1 VEARQLDIFKTK
13 RQKGV
18 KPPPALERATHIAIA
33 DLLRVGLKPGW
44 WASHIPSGEKR
55 SVETGKLL
63 KRMLVQPGMA
73 DFMLLGPDMI
83 CFLELK
89 RPPNKPT
96 EAQITFS
103 IRACNAGACYAVAY
117 SYKEAEEILRGWG
130 AIRTSIQG

>member
-1 VEARQLDIFKTK
+1 MVGQMDLFKGK
-13 RQKGV
+13 RQRGV
-18 KPPPALERATHIAIA
+18 KAPPALERATHIAIA

-63 KRMLVQPGMA
+63 KRMLVRPGMA
-73 DFMLLGPDMI
+73 DFMLLGPGMI

-96 EAQITFS
+96 EAQIEFS
-103 IRACNAGACYAVAY
+103 IAAARAGACYDVAY
-117 SYKEAEEILRGWG
+117 SYEEAERILRSWG
-130 AIRTSIQG
+130 CIRTGSSG